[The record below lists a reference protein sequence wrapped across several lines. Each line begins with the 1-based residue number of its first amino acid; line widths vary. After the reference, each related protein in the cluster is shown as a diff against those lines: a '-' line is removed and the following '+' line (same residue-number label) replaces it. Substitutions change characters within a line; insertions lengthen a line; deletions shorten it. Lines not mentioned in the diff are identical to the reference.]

1 MVCKTLESY
10 PKYVEL
16 KLEIMNIEKFRI
28 TLNSICI
35 LIVAIIAVLSFS
47 WSLPKKEKD
56 DTYDTATEYIRELHV
71 SYQGVKSDLVDATQH
86 YIDSVAPN
94 SGLRALILVENCE
107 KHGIPISFA
116 LAQGEIE
123 SHFGTKGLAF
133 RTNSVWNVGAYDNTD
148 IQDIRHKYNNP
159 NDCVGPYLS
168 LLDSNYLRDKTV
180 EDLLESFVDINGNRY
195 ATDKYYE
202 SRLKTIYNYIRTNY
216 HIDELQSKLN
226 YYKVRL

>member
-1 MVCKTLESY
+1 
-10 PKYVEL
+10 
-16 KLEIMNIEKFRI
+16 MNIEKFRI

-35 LIVAIIAVLSFS
+35 LVVAIIAVLSFS
-47 WSLPKKEKD
+47 WSFPRQEKRG
-56 DTYDTATEYIRELHV
+56 TYDTATEYMRELHV
-71 SYQGVKSDLVDATQH
+71 SYQGIKSDLVDATQH

-94 SGLRALILVENCE
+94 SGLRALILVEKCE
-107 KHGIPISFA
+107 KYGIPVSFA

-148 IQDIRHKYNNP
+148 IQDIRHKYHNP
-159 NDCVGPYLS
+159 NDAIEPYLS
-168 LLDSNYLRDKTV
+168 LLDSNYLSDKTV
-180 EDLLESFVDINGNRY
+180 EDLLELFVDINGNRY

-202 SRLKTIYNYIRTNY
+202 SKLKAVYNYIQAKY
-216 HIDELQSKLN
+216 HIDELQSRLN